1 MKVLIIEDDAEVVE
15 AVSMCFAMRWPGTTV
30 VSTGEGVKGV
40 ELVETKLPDIVI
52 LDIGLPDVDGFKVL
66 HQIRLFSDVPILI
79 LTVREQKM
87 DIVKGLELG
96 AEDYLTKPFDHIEFL
111 ARVKAVLRRSGMAEV
126 ARAEPFRSG
135 NLQIDFNAREVS
147 LNGKIVKLTP
157 IEFNLLQILAR
168 NAGHIIPRQTLLEKV
183 WGSEYTNATDYLKVY
198 IQRLRAKLC
207 DNPGAPELIITERG
221 VGYKLAKPS

>member
-1 MKVLIIEDDAEVVE
+1 MKVLIIEDDAEVIE
-15 AVSMCFAMRWPGTTV
+15 AVSICFEMRWPNATV
-30 VSTGEGVKGV
+30 VSTGEGVKGT
-40 ELVETKLPDIVI
+40 ELVETEMPDIVI
-52 LDIGLPDVDGFKVL
+52 LDIGLPDVDGFEVL

-126 ARAEPFRSG
+126 GRAEPFRSG

-157 IEFNLLQILAR
+157 IEYNLLQILAR
-168 NAGHIIPRQTLLEKV
+168 NVGHIIPRQTLLGKV

-198 IQRLRAKLC
+198 IQRLRAKLG
-207 DNPGAPELIITERG
+207 DNLGAPELIITERG